1 MLEKPKRPT
10 KPKIQDRL
18 QPTTVEELIR
28 KYDLEN
34 KGVYDFLDKMVDYI
48 NDNNKD
54 SITKV
59 GDIFLTTNEE
69 NPGIRFGGVWKQ
81 IAKGHTLVGMDENDT
96 DFNEIGKTGGSK
108 YLQDHYH
115 TFIHKYNSE
124 GSDTS
129 EAYILNTTWDNG
141 NRIGRDWL
149 DKKNKVKGIKTGDSG
164 NLPPYF
170 VCYIWERIE

>member
-18 QPTTVEELIR
+18 QPTTIEELIR

-48 NDNNKD
+48 NNTKG

-81 IAKGHTLVGMDENDT
+81 IAKGHTLVGMDENDE
-96 DFNEIGKTGGSK
+96 DFNEVGKTGGSK
-108 YLQDHYH
+108 FLQKH
-115 TFIHKYNSE
+115 THKVQGEGKNADIILGDGSWGWSNGVVPASATNGGTHIIATESGKGNSE
-124 GSDTS
+124 
-129 EAYILNTTWDNG
+129 
-141 NRIGRDWL
+141 
-149 DKKNKVKGIKTGDSG
+149 
-164 NLPPYF
+164 NLQPYF
-170 VCYIWERIE
+170 VCYIWKRIA

>member
-48 NDNNKD
+48 NDNNKG

-81 IAKGHTLVGMDENDT
+81 WMKMILILMKLVRLEVVSICRITIILLYIN
-96 DFNEIGKTGGSK
+96 IIVK
-108 YLQDHYH
+108 
-115 TFIHKYNSE
+115 
-124 GSDTS
+124 
-129 EAYILNTTWDNG
+129 EAIPV
-141 NRIGRDWL
+141 RHI
-149 DKKNKVKGIKTGDSG
+149 
-164 NLPPYF
+164 F
-170 VCYIWERIE
+170 